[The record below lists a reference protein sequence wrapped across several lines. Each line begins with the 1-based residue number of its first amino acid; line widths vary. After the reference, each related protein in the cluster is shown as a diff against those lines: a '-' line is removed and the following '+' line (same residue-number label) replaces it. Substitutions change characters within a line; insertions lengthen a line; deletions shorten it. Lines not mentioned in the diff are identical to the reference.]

1 MRRRQDILF
10 LGPALFR
17 YQKER
22 NEENMQFMIKA
33 HDGEN
38 MLEKRME
45 VRPRH
50 LENMAKVNGKVI
62 CAGGLLDDGGK
73 MKGSVLIMDFD
84 SKALL
89 DEYLNSEPYIKEGVW
104 KKVEVEHMNVVIVD
118 GKKVGK

>member
-1 MRRRQDILF
+1 MMRRRQDILF

-33 HDGEN
+33 HDGDN

-45 VRPRH
+45 VRSRH

-62 CAGGLLDDGGK
+62 WGK
-73 MKGSVLIMDFD
+73 GRSR
-84 SKALL
+84 AY
-89 DEYLNSEPYIKEGVW
+89 ECR
-104 KKVEVEHMNVVIVD
+104 HC
-118 GKKVGK
+118 